1 MRILSTQLNMTVMFT
16 VVDFFGIIIKW
27 LKEESPS
34 QKVGALLEE
43 VEDKT
48 SVRLVEGYC
57 TIETVSAEKNNAK
70 YNLVRLSH
78 IYHDQTWNTE
88 IILQTKELQKVVYI
102 HVECQGDASRFD
114 DVPAYR
120 SRIIRRFVESSFIKQ
135 ERLLIQ
141 CKPIEASYDIQDMLV
156 SAINGEHSLP
166 YPLVYVTKL
175 RNTMGYEVN
184 PEVLSRQ
191 LGGLAYV
198 VIETDDDYSYA
209 LKELTD
215 GSNPYGGRIG
225 LYYKNGKPK
234 VLRVEDAML
243 QPLERM
249 IVGEVVK
256 AVTAQIGKTSPTWE
270 EFYRDKLERESKESF
285 ELMMQAIDANDSL
298 EDKLKKAREQIQILT
313 ENNRQLTAKT
323 ESLVAAV
330 TAKTESQDALITRST
345 IAEWYEGEQND
356 LLVTVMQKALRDLTD
371 DSRAYELLSDLVSIN
386 AIKGEGKPIFDRLKA
401 ILSKGEILTERDFRD
416 LKELG
421 FEITNDSTH
430 YKLRFREN
438 ELYKFTIPKTP
449 SDYRVGR
456 NNVSDV
462 TKRLSI
468 YR

>member
-1 MRILSTQLNMTVMFT
+1 MRILSTKLHMTAMFT

-27 LKEESPS
+27 LKEDSPS
-34 QKVGALLEE
+34 KKVGELLEK
-43 VEDKT
+43 VKDKT

-78 IYHDQTWNTE
+78 IYHDQMWNTE
-88 IILQTKELQKVVYI
+88 VILQTKESQKVVYV

-120 SRIIRRFVESSFIKQ
+120 SRIIRRFVESGFIKH
-135 ERLLIQ
+135 ERLPIQ
-141 CKPIEASYDIQDMLV
+141 CKPIEASYDIQDILV
-156 SAINGEHSLP
+156 SAFNGEHTLP

-175 RNTMGYEVN
+175 RNTMGYAVN

-209 LKELTD
+209 LKELT
-215 GSNPYGGRIG
+215 GGGNPYGGRIG
-225 LYYKNGKPK
+225 LYYKNGKSK
-234 VLRVEDAML
+234 VLRAEDAML

-256 AVTAQIGKTSPTWE
+256 AVTAQVGKTSPTWE

-285 ELMMQAIDANDSL
+285 ELMMAAIDANDSL
-298 EDKLKKAREQIQILT
+298 EAKLKKARDQIQILT
-313 ENNRQLTAKT
+313 ENNRQLTAKN
-323 ESLVAAV
+323 ESLVAAL
-330 TAKTESQDALITRST
+330 TAKAQDTIINKST

-386 AIKGEGKPIFDRLKA
+386 SIKGEGKPIFARLKA
-401 ILSKGEILTERDFRD
+401 ILSDGEMLTDRDFRE
-416 LKELG
+416 LRELG
-421 FEITNDSTH
+421 FEITTDSTH
-430 YKLRFREN
+430 YRLMFREN
-438 ELYKFTIPKTP
+438 ELYKFTLPKTP
-449 SDYRVGR
+449 SDRSEGK
-456 NNVSDV
+456 NSVSDI
-462 TKRLSI
+462 TKRISV
-468 YR
+468 YK

>member
-16 VVDFFGIIIKW
+16 LDDFFEIIIKW

-34 QKVGALLEE
+34 QKVGELLEE

-57 TIETVSAEKNNAK
+57 TIETVSAEKNNVK

-88 IILQTKELQKVVYI
+88 VILQTKESQKVVYV
-102 HVECQGDASRFD
+102 HVECQGNASRFD

-120 SRIIRRFVESSFIKQ
+120 SRIIRRFVESGYIRQ
-135 ERLLIQ
+135 ERLPIQ
-141 CKPIEASYDIQDMLV
+141 CKPIEASNDIQDILV
-156 SAINGEHSLP
+156 SAINGEYSLP

-184 PEVLSRQ
+184 LEALSRQ
-191 LGGLAYV
+191 LGGLAHV
-198 VIETDDDYSYA
+198 VVETDDDYSYA

-215 GSNPYGGRIG
+215 GANPYGGRIG

-234 VLRVEDAML
+234 VLRAEDSML

-298 EDKLKKAREQIQILT
+298 EDKLKKAREQIHFLT
-313 ENNRQLTAKT
+313 ESNRQLMAKN
-323 ESLVAAV
+323 ESLVAAL
-330 TAKTESQDALITRST
+330 TAKSQDTLINKST
-345 IAEWYEGEQND
+345 MEEWYEGEQND

-401 ILSKGEILTERDFRD
+401 ILSKGEILTDRDFRD

-421 FEITNDSTH
+421 FEITTDSTH
-430 YKLRFREN
+430 YRLRFKEN

-449 SDYRVGR
+449 SDYRVGK
-456 NNVSDV
+456 NNVSDL

-468 YR
+468 YK